1 MGDPK
6 ATALLTSLRMSLF
19 PRLTPAWAAPEESLA
34 QVELAAAEAS
44 AGLRL
49 RLAEPG
55 AVEQGVAVVL
65 EASSRVEPVVLRW
78 LTLLWTRWWSLQ
90 ATLLQT

>member
-1 MGDPK
+1 MAWRMGDPK

-19 PRLTPAWAAPEESLA
+19 PRLTPAWATPEESLA
-34 QVELAAAEAS
+34 QVELAAAEGS

-55 AVEQGVAVVL
+55 AAGWAAL
-65 EASSRVEPVVLRW
+65 EASLRVEPAVPRL
-78 LTLLWTRWWSLQ
+78 LTLLWTRW
-90 ATLLQT
+90 